1 MENNNLFDFELVKDE
16 NCWCVK
22 GYHGRGEDVVFP
34 ASYKN
39 KPVKYIVCSI
49 SPKQK
54 KKIKRVI
61 IPEGYTYIYDTFSDC
76 KKLTNIELPK
86 SLTCIGS
93 WTFDGCEGLI
103 GIELPKNLT
112 SIGGRAFDGCIGL
125 TNIKLPE
132 SLTSIGHEAF
142 KNCTGL
148 TNIKLSKNLAFIG
161 EQVFEGYKNLK
172 GVNYE

>member
-22 GYHGRGEDVVFP
+22 GYHGMGEEVVFP

-39 KPVKYIVCSI
+39 KPVKYIMCSI

-76 KKLTNIELPK
+76 KKLTNIELP
-86 SLTCIGS
+86 
-93 WTFDGCEGLI
+93 EGLTRI
-103 GIELPKNLT
+103 GD
-112 SIGGRAFDGCIGL
+112 GAFSG
-125 TNIKLPE
+125 
-132 SLTSIGHEAF
+132 
-142 KNCTGL
+142 CTGL
-148 TNIKLSKNLAFIG
+148 TNIKLPKNLAFIG
-161 EQVFEGYKNLK
+161 EQVFEGCKNLK
-172 GVNYE
+172 GINYE